1 MEILI
6 EKIEGFGG
14 HLVEVASSGF
24 LAAFGVP
31 PVEDAPSRAARAALA
46 VRNALAQGVRDR
58 ASWPAAPA
66 SAGIALH
73 AAGVLTEKP
82 AGASS
87 QFQIIL
93 SPEDPCRVV
102 LGNLLGGV
110 EETPIRVGS
119 TIAPFL
125 ERRFTLAPLDAAS
138 GRAGRVLL
146 GFEPSGLGLA
156 GRPLSRLVG
165 RQDELGMLR
174 ALFERAE
181 SGQGQVVGL
190 IGEPGVGKSRLVYE
204 FRESLARPPVTYLEG
219 HCLSSG
225 GTTPYGPV
233 LELIRQSLGTSELDG
248 PSVTTEKMD
257 MYLQS
262 LGIESETSAPY
273 LLDLLGVKTGAEPL
287 AQLSAEAIKLRTF
300 ETLRGIWLRLSRQRP
315 LVLVVEDF
323 QWIDPTSGEYL
334 ATLVNAIAGARILLL
349 MTYRPGSEMPGLA
362 HSHVSQL
369 AVSRL
374 SPRASLALVR
384 DIASED
390 QIPAA
395 LAEAIVEKAAG
406 NPFFLEELTWSALTE
421 RRHAASASVSGTVT
435 DMLRARIDRLR
446 QRTGGHPKP
455 PLS

>member
-6 EKIEGFGG
+6 EKIEGLGG
-14 HLVEVASSGF
+14 QVVEVASSGF

-46 VRNALAQGVRDR
+46 VRNALAQSVRDR
-58 ASWPAAPA
+58 ASWPTAPA
-66 SAGIALH
+66 SAVIALH
-73 AAGVLTEKP
+73 AAGVLTESP

-87 QFQIIL
+87 ELQIIL
-93 SPEDPCRVV
+93 SPEDPSRSV
-102 LGNLLGGV
+102 LEDLLAGAV
-110 EETPIRVGS
+110 ETSIRVS
-119 TIAPFL
+119 PTIAPFL
-125 ERRFTLAPLDAAS
+125 ERRFTLAPLESAS

-146 GFEPSGLGLA
+146 GLEPSGLGLA

-174 ALFERAE
+174 AFFERAE

-225 GTTPYGPV
+225 STTPYGPV
-233 LELIRQSLGTSELDG
+233 LELIRQALGSSELDAS
-248 PSVTTEKMD
+248 PVITEKVEHH
-257 MYLQS
+257 LQS

-273 LLDLLGVKTGAEPL
+273 LLDLLGVKTRAEPL
-287 AQLSAEAIKLRTF
+287 DQRSAEAIKLRTF

-315 LVLVVEDF
+315 LVLVVEDL

-334 ATLVNAIAGARILLL
+334 ATLVNAVAGARILLL

-362 HSHVSQL
+362 HAHVSQL

-390 QIPAA
+390 QVPVA
-395 LAEAIVEKAAG
+395 LAEAIVEQATG
-406 NPFFLEELTWSALTE
+406 NPFFLEELTWSAVTE
-421 RRHAASASVSGTVT
+421 RGHSATVSVSGTVA
-435 DMLRARIDRLR
+435 DMLRVRIDRLR
-446 QRTGGHPKP
+446 QRTGGRPKP
-455 PLS
+455 SPS